1 MEKETVIKLDNI
13 VKPNVE
19 RNILAICLQ
28 KPEKILEAKE
38 EIEGKMFLIEA
49 NRYIYYSIEYL
60 FAKNQTPTPIAIIEV
75 LKDKHAKKVVEDF
88 GGLEYL
94 TVLSEQNINEDNIK
108 IFCEK
113 LKQAYT
119 KKELCEICEDS
130 KEFLLSDK
138 TEVMNPTELISVV
151 GEKITDLSAKMQQS
165 SDIYKMGTSADEIL
179 ELRAENPNSI
189 PGLEIGWNKFDYYTN
204 GGQPGDLIMVCARA
218 KTGKSTL
225 LTNWATKLSI
235 YDQIP
240 IVYFDTE
247 MDARQ
252 QEDRILSIL
261 SGIPHKEIVS
271 GMYVVDT
278 ENGRAKDKIERLK
291 TAVTKLKEGN
301 YFHIYMP
308 NFTIEKVNAMAK
320 KFKMQH
326 NVQAIFFDYLKC
338 PSSQLSGLRSMQEW
352 QMLGYITSGLKDLA
366 GTLSIPIYSACQEN
380 RSDVKGTNKDASNV
394 GGSDRI
400 LQFASKLMFLVN
412 KTDEEIM
419 KEGELNGNQ
428 KIIIKYQRNGES
440 DVPPINIK
448 FDKARLTQKEV

>member
-1 MEKETVIKLDNI
+1 M
-13 VKPNVE
+13 E

-261 SGIPHKEIVS
+261 SEIPHKEIVS

-338 PSSQLSGLRSMQEW
+338 PSSQLSGLRSIQEW

-380 RSDVKGTNKDASNV
+380 RSDVKGTDKDASNV

>member
-1 MEKETVIKLDNI
+1 M
-13 VKPNVE
+13 E

-338 PSSQLSGLRSMQEW
+338 PSSQLSGLRSIQEW

-380 RSDVKGTNKDASNV
+380 RSDVKGTDKDASNV

>member
-1 MEKETVIKLDNI
+1 
-13 VKPNVE
+13 
-19 RNILAICLQ
+19 
-28 KPEKILEAKE
+28 
-38 EIEGKMFLIEA
+38 
-49 NRYIYYSIEYL
+49 
-60 FAKNQTPTPIAIIEV
+60 
-75 LKDKHAKKVVEDF
+75 
-88 GGLEYL
+88 
-94 TVLSEQNINEDNIK
+94 
-108 IFCEK
+108 
-113 LKQAYT
+113 
-119 KKELCEICEDS
+119 
-130 KEFLLSDK
+130 
-138 TEVMNPTELISVV
+138 
-151 GEKITDLSAKMQQS
+151 
-165 SDIYKMGTSADEIL
+165 
-179 ELRAENPNSI
+179 
-189 PGLEIGWNKFDYYTN
+189 
-204 GGQPGDLIMVCARA
+204 
-218 KTGKSTL
+218 
-225 LTNWATKLSI
+225 
-235 YDQIP
+235 
-240 IVYFDTE
+240 
-247 MDARQ
+247 
-252 QEDRILSIL
+252 
-261 SGIPHKEIVS
+261 
-271 GMYVVDT
+271 MYVVDT

-380 RSDVKGTNKDASNV
+380 RSDVKGTDKDASNV

>member
-1 MEKETVIKLDNI
+1 M
-13 VKPNVE
+13 E